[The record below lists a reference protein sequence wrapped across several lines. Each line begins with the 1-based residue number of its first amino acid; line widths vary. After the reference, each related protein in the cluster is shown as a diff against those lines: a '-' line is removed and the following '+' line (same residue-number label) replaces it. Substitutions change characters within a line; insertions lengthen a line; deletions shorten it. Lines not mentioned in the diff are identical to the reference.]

1 MPAATTYYPYTNT
14 TPNPQ
19 SGVMNPYGAVPGVIS
34 PVTPSTITSLPNPSA
49 DLSGVVP
56 GLNDMN
62 SAASGDIL
70 GQLSGNLSP
79 ATLAALRNASAT
91 WGVGS
96 GTGFGNFGLGG
107 LAQNSLF
114 GNVANFAENQVNK
127 GLSNY
132 NQTIPTIS
140 STQTLSPGLQLQAGL
155 ANQSAQNQANQF
167 NAGIASQNAT
177 NAAAPNP
184 QMAQSYAQQLFQQY
198 MDSMRSPAGGTGAA
212 AGRPGTGT
220 GSGAGTG
227 GAGGTGTQSG
237 TGAPGSMSDIY
248 SWMDPSGQRQTST
261 EDPFGMFDVVDNPSY
276 GYAPTAPIGN
286 AAASDPGY
294 YNFGGDF
301 GGLKAGFEDFGF

>member
-19 SGVMNPYGAVPGVIS
+19 SGVMNPYGAVPGVLS

-62 SAASGDIL
+62 NAASGDIL

-107 LAQNSLF
+107 LAQNGLF

-184 QMAQSYAQQLFQQY
+184 TMAQSYAQQLFQQY

-237 TGAPGSMSDIY
+237 TGDPGITPANDTFDWVDYFDRTYGDQLSY
-248 SWMDPSGQRQTST
+248 PSTAST
-261 EDPFGMFDVVDNPSY
+261 GTT
-276 GYAPTAPIGN
+276 G
-286 AAASDPGY
+286 ASDPGY
-294 YNFGGDF
+294 YNFGGGYPDSTYDF
-301 GGLKAGFEDFGF
+301 GAGGYGWDSFE